1 MAALDLSGT
10 YTALATPFSASGT
23 EIDWASY
30 EKLLDAQVRG
40 KVTGVVPCGT
50 TGESPTL
57 SEAEQ
62 REVVQRT
69 VKAVGGRALVVAGT
83 GTNDTKKTI
92 ELTRSAFE
100 AGADGAMLVIP
111 YYSKPSQ
118 EGLIRH
124 ITLVAQAVSGPLVI
138 YNIPGR
144 SSVELSVESL
154 LRILDLCPNVVGLKD
169 ASGGLMYCQELLAR
183 SGDRIS
189 VLSGDDPL
197 TLPLLSVGA
206 RGVIS
211 VTSNML
217 PRAVGDVIDDF
228 AAGRTA
234 AARAKHLALFPVH
247 RALFSEPSP
256 APVKAALV
264 TKGLFASASVR
275 SPLVEASPTCKAR
288 VAEALSVFEARS

>member
-10 YTALATPFSASGT
+10 YTALATPFSASGA

-30 EKLLDAQVRG
+30 EKLLNAQVQG
-40 KVTGVVPCGT
+40 GVTGVVPCGT

-57 SEAEQ
+57 SEVEQ
-62 REVVQRT
+62 RELVQR
-69 VKAVGGRALVVAGT
+69 AVTLVRGRVRVVAGT

-92 ELTRSAFE
+92 ALTRAAFE
-100 AGADGAMLVIP
+100 AGADGAMLVMP
-111 YYSKPSQ
+111 YYSRPSQ

-124 ITLVAQAVSGPLVI
+124 VTLVAQAVPGPLVL

-144 SSVELSVESL
+144 SAVELAVESL

-169 ASGGLMYCQELLAR
+169 ASGGVVYCQELLAR

-197 TLPLLSVGA
+197 TLPMLAVGA

-211 VTSNML
+211 VTSNVA
-217 PRAVGDVIDDF
+217 PRAVAEVIEDF
-228 AAGRTA
+228 AAGRIA
-234 AARAKHLALFPVH
+234 DARAKNLALYPVH

-264 TKGLFASASVR
+264 TKGWFASESVR
-275 SPLVEASPTCKAR
+275 PPLVEASPTCKGR
-288 VAEALSVFEARS
+288 VAEVLSVLEARP

>member
-10 YTALATPFSASGT
+10 YTALATPFSPSGA

-30 EKLLDAQVRG
+30 DKLVDAQVRG
-40 KVTGVVPCGT
+40 GVTGVVPCGT

-62 REVVQRT
+62 RELVQRT
-69 VKAVGGRALVVAGT
+69 VKSLGGRACVLAGT

-92 ELTRSAFE
+92 ELTRAAFE
-100 AGADGAMLVIP
+100 AGADGAMLVTP
-111 YYSKPSQ
+111 YYSRPSQ

-124 ITLVAQAVSGPLVI
+124 VTLVAQAVPGPLVL

-144 SSVELSVESL
+144 SAVELAVESV
-154 LRILDLCPNVVGLKD
+154 LRILDLCPNVVGVKD
-169 ASGGLMYCQELLAR
+169 ATGGLTHCQELLAR
-183 SGDRIS
+183 AGDRVS

-197 TLPLLSVGA
+197 TLPMLSIGA

-211 VTSNML
+211 VTSNVV
-217 PRAVGDVIDDF
+217 PRSVGEVIEDF
-228 AAGRTA
+228 AAGRA
-234 AARAKHLALFPVH
+234 AVARAKHLALYPLH

-264 TKGLFASASVR
+264 TMGLFTSASVR
-275 SPLVEASPTCKAR
+275 APLVEASPTCKGR

>member
-10 YTALATPFSASGT
+10 YTALATPFSATGA

-30 EKLLDAQVRG
+30 DKLLDAQVRG
-40 KVTGVVPCGT
+40 GVTGVVPCGT

-62 REVVQRT
+62 RELVQRA
-69 VKAVGGRALVVAGT
+69 VKAAGGRARVLAGT

-92 ELTRSAFE
+92 DLTRAAFE
-100 AGADGAMLVIP
+100 AGADGAMLVMP

-124 ITLVAQAVSGPLVI
+124 VTLVAQAVPGPLVL

-144 SSVELSVESL
+144 TSVDLGVESL

-197 TLPLLSVGA
+197 TLPMLSVGA

-211 VTSNML
+211 VTSNVV
-217 PRAVGDVIDDF
+217 PRAVTEAIEDF
-228 AAGRTA
+228 VAGRTA
-234 AARAKHLALFPVH
+234 AARAKHLALFPLH
-247 RALFSEPSP
+247 RALFSEPNP

-264 TKGLFASASVR
+264 TKGVFTSASVR
-275 SPLVEASPTCKAR
+275 PPLVEASPTCKAR
-288 VAEALSVFEARS
+288 VAEALSVLEARS

>member
-10 YTALATPFSASGT
+10 YTALATPFSASGG

-30 EKLLDAQVRG
+30 DKLLDAQVRG
-40 KVTGVVPCGT
+40 GVTGVVPCGT

-57 SEAEQ
+57 SEVEQ
-62 REVVQRT
+62 RELVQHT
-69 VKAVGGRALVVAGT
+69 VKALRGRARVVAGT

-92 ELTRSAFE
+92 ELTRAAFE
-100 AGADGAMLVIP
+100 AGADGAMLVVP
-111 YYSKPSQ
+111 YYSRPSQ
-118 EGLIRH
+118 EGLVRH
-124 ITLVAQAVSGPLVI
+124 VTLVAQAVPGPLVL

-144 SSVELSVESL
+144 SGVELTVESL
-154 LRILDLCPNVVGLKD
+154 LRILDLCPTVVGLKD
-169 ASGGLMYCQELLAR
+169 ASGGLLYCQELLAR

-197 TLPLLSVGA
+197 TLPMLSVGA

-211 VTSNML
+211 VTSNVV
-217 PRAVGDVIDDF
+217 PRAVAEVIEDF

-264 TKGLFASASVR
+264 TKGLFASSSVR
-275 SPLVEASPTCKAR
+275 PPLVEASPTCKGR
-288 VAEALSVFEARS
+288 VAEALSVLEARP

>member
-1 MAALDLSGT
+1 MAVLDLSGT
-10 YTALATPFSASGT
+10 YTALATPFSASGA

-30 EKLLDAQVRG
+30 EKLLDDQVRG
-40 KVTGVVPCGT
+40 GVTGVVPCGT

-57 SEAEQ
+57 SQAEQ
-62 REVVQRT
+62 QELVQRT
-69 VKAVGGRALVVAGT
+69 VKSLGGRARVLPGT

-92 ELTRSAFE
+92 ELTRTAFE
-100 AGADGAMLVIP
+100 AGADGAMLVVP
-111 YYSKPSQ
+111 YYSRPSQ

-124 ITLVAQAVSGPLVI
+124 FTLVAQAVPGPLVL

-144 SSVELSVESL
+144 SNVELSVESL

-169 ASGGLMYCQELLAR
+169 ASGGLVYCQELLAR

-197 TLPLLSVGA
+197 TLPLLSIGA

-211 VTSNML
+211 VTSNVL
-217 PRAVGDVIDDF
+217 PRAVGEVLVDF

-234 AARAKHLALFPVH
+234 AAREKNLALYPVH

-275 SPLVEASPTCKAR
+275 SPLVEASPTCKGR
-288 VAEALSVFEARS
+288 VAEALSVYEAKS

>member
-10 YTALATPFSASGT
+10 YSALPTPFSASGA

-30 EKLLDAQVRG
+30 EKLLDAQVKG
-40 KVTGVVPCGT
+40 GVTGLVPCGT

-62 REVVQRT
+62 RELVQRT
-69 VKAVGGRALVVAGT
+69 VKAVGGRAKVVAGT

-92 ELTRSAFE
+92 DLTRAAFE
-100 AGADGAMLVIP
+100 AGADGAMLVMP

-124 ITLVAQAVSGPLVI
+124 VTMVAQAVPGPLVL

-144 SSVELSVESL
+144 SVVELSVESL
-154 LRILDLCPNVVGLKD
+154 LRILDLCPTVVGLKD
-169 ASGGLMYCQELLAR
+169 ASGGVTYCQELLSR
-183 SGDRIS
+183 SGDRIT

-197 TLPLLSVGA
+197 TLPMLSVGA

-211 VTSNML
+211 VTSNVL
-217 PRAVGDVIDDF
+217 PRAVVEVIEDF
-228 AAGRTA
+228 NAGRVA

-247 RALFSEPSP
+247 RALFTEPSP
-256 APVKAALV
+256 APVKAALAGR
-264 TKGLFASASVR
+264 GLFASASVR
-275 SPLVEASPTCKAR
+275 PPLVEASATCKGFL
-288 VAEALSVFEARS
+288 AEVLSVFEARS